1 MEVFNEKKNGITC
14 LRVEGRLDAGAAP
27 VFEKALISAI
37 KEDSSKL
44 IVNLSELAYISSAGL
59 RALLVGAKEIKSK
72 GGKMI
77 LACPNES
84 VKKVFDISGFSS
96 IFDLQDSI
104 DAAIKKF

>member
-1 MEVFNEKKNGITC
+1 MEVFNEKKNGTTC

-27 VFEKALISAI
+27 AFEKALLSAI

-44 IVNLSELAYISSAGL
+44 IVNLADLAYISSAGL
-59 RALLVGAKEIKSK
+59 RALLVGAKEVKAR

-77 LACPNES
+77 LAAANES

-96 IFDLQDSI
+96 IFDLQDSL
-104 DAAIKKF
+104 DEALKKV

>member
-27 VFEKALISAI
+27 AFEKALLSAI

-44 IVNLSELAYISSAGL
+44 VINLAELVYISSAGL
-59 RALLVGAKEIKSK
+59 RALLVGAKEMKAK

-77 LACPNES
+77 LAAPTES

-96 IFDLQDSI
+96 IFDLQDSV
-104 DAAIKKF
+104 DEALKKF

>member
-1 MEVFNEKKNGITC
+1 MEVFNEKKDGITC
-14 LRVEGRLDAGAAP
+14 LRAEGRLDAGAAP
-27 VFEKALISAI
+27 VFEKALLSAI
-37 KEDSSKL
+37 KEDSSKI

-59 RALLVGAKEIKSK
+59 RTLLVGAKEIKSK

-77 LACPNES
+77 LACANEG

-104 DAAIKKF
+104 EAAAKRF

>member
-14 LRVEGRLDAGAAP
+14 LRVEGRLDASAAP
-27 VFEKALISAI
+27 TFEKALLSAI

-44 IVNLSELAYISSAGL
+44 IIDLADLAYISSAGL
-59 RALLVGAKEIKSK
+59 RALLVGAKEIKAK

-77 LACPNES
+77 LAASNES

-96 IFDLQDSI
+96 IFELQDSV
-104 DAAIKKF
+104 DEALKKF